1 MRQVRS
7 ERVLKG
13 LPELYQ
19 LDRWAEL
26 HDRRCR
32 VSILSEVIY
41 KQEILPIYS
50 FELGSVDP
58 TSPTVIFVGG
68 VHGVERIGTQ
78 VLLSFMQTLFERMQ
92 WDDSLDMLLQDLKV
106 VFIPLV
112 NPAGMLKRRRSNGQG
127 VDLMRNA
134 PIDAKG
140 KVSLMLGGHRVSRYL
155 PWYRGRKG
163 IGMEQESQTVFD
175 YVQSFLKTSRFV
187 ITLDCHS
194 GFGHQ
199 DRVWFPYAYTPD
211 PFEHI
216 GDVYALNQLFH
227 RNHSSY
233 SFYIFEPQSSSYTT
247 HGDLWDYTYKMGMAE
262 RPGIYL
268 PLTLEMGSW
277 MWVRKNPIQMFNS
290 LGVFNPVM
298 PHRHERVLR
307 RHQCLMEFLM
317 RAARNYERWLPQE
330 HNSDEWTH
338 QAIEHWYRGPTII
351 A

>member
-1 MRQVRS
+1 MRS

-26 HDRRCR
+26 HDHRCR
-32 VSILSEVIY
+32 VSILSEIVY
-41 KQEILPIYS
+41 KQEILPIYR
-50 FELGSVDP
+50 FEFGSTAPDA
-58 TSPTVIFVGG
+58 PTVIFVGG

-78 VLLSFMQTLFERMQ
+78 VLLSFMQTLFERMH
-92 WDDSLDMLLQDLKV
+92 WDDTLEMLLTDLRV
-106 VFIPLV
+106 VFIPLM
-112 NPAGMLKRRRSNGQG
+112 NPAGMLRRRRSNAQG

-155 PWYRGRKG
+155 PWYRGKKG
-163 IGMEQESQTVFD
+163 QDMQQENQAVYD
-175 YVQSFLKTSRFV
+175 YVQSVLRTSRFV

-199 DRVWFPYAYTPD
+199 DRIWFPYAYTPD

-216 GDVYALNQLFH
+216 GEVYALQQLFQ

-233 SFYIFEPQSSSYTT
+233 SFYVVEPQSTSYTT
-247 HGDLWDYTYKMGMAE
+247 HGDFWDYTYKTGLNERAGM
-262 RPGIYL
+262 YL

-277 MWVRKNPIQMFNS
+277 MWVRKNPRQMFNS
-290 LGVFNPVM
+290 LGIFNPVM

-307 RHQCLMEFLM
+307 RHQCLMDFLM
-317 RAARNYERWLPQE
+317 RAARNYERWLPGKDT
-330 HNSDEWTH
+330 HDEWMH
-338 QAIEHWYRGPTII
+338 QAIEHWYRGPALIG
-351 A
+351 